1 MTEGLG
7 KILPCL
13 KPADWDGTERNVSRR
28 LWGEPSSWVPRLA
41 FGYDSEHSFEFL
53 PKERA
58 AELGK
63 SARDVEREA
72 VRNLGLRPAVWERT
86 PVKLGFFKKMTLLV
100 SAGDYLSA
108 EKILDVGFLREAEK
122 QLKAELLAVGIPR
135 RGFIAATDGKQ
146 PMERLG
152 LFASAISTQYHRGET
167 APITPAIFAVSGGQ
181 IVGMLQG
188 GEELGRAAAE
198 EELREAEESGDAPYV
213 GGTVVAD
220 EDGSQSVRLIVGGQN
235 LERLADAIQG
245 AFVSTLREHLPQ
257 KEFGGAIHV
266 VAIQEMTPE
275 PVRAALRDLVQHMN
289 AFLGE
294 RQMKTESGR
303 AVRVVYEEKG
313 GGLTGA

>member
-13 KPADWDGTERNVSRR
+13 KPPDWDGAEGSVSRR
-28 LWGEPSSWVPRLA
+28 LWDEPSSWVPHLA
-41 FGYDSEHSFEFL
+41 FGYDSERSFEFL

-58 AELGK
+58 EELGK

-72 VRNLGLRPAVWERT
+72 VRNLRLRPASWERT
-86 PVKLGFFKKMTLLV
+86 LIKLGLFKKMTLLV

-135 RGFIAATDGKQ
+135 RGFIAVTDGKQ
-146 PMERLG
+146 PMERLR

-167 APITPAIFAVSGGQ
+167 APITPAVFAVSGGQ

-213 GGTVVAD
+213 GGMVVSD
-220 EDGSQSVRLIVGGQN
+220 EDGSQSVRLLVGGPD
-235 LERLADAIQG
+235 LERLAEAVQG
-245 AFVSTLREHLPQ
+245 AFVGVLREHLPQ

-266 VAIQEMTPE
+266 VVILEMTPE
-275 PVRAALRDLVQHMN
+275 PVRAAVGELVRHMN
-289 AFLGE
+289 DFLAE
-294 RQMKTESGR
+294 RQMKTQSGR
-303 AVRVVYEEKG
+303 PVRVVYEEKG